1 MPYGTHIRQI
11 KKPSKYLFVSP
22 AYRSIFFNLVG
33 STQDFNYYKG
43 KLLEDT
49 VGLYLYRI
57 FQDKI
62 NTSVTYDSSEN
73 GADFIVKIN
82 EKIIPIEV
90 GYGNKDFKQVEKT
103 LTLAKGKYGLSIS
116 PAPLM
121 LNEKKTAILVP
132 LKFFLL
138 I

>member
-1 MPYGTHIRQI
+1 M
-11 KKPSKYLFVSP
+11 
-22 AYRSIFFNLVG
+22 G
-33 STQDFNYYKG
+33 STQSFNYYKG

-62 NTSVTYDSSEN
+62 STSVTYDSSEK
-73 GADFIVKIN
+73 GADFIIKIN
-82 EKIIPIEV
+82 EKIIPVEV
-90 GYGNKDFKQVEKT
+90 GYGNKDFQQVEKT
-103 LTLAKGKYGLSIS
+103 LVLTKGQYGLSIS

-121 LNEKKTAILVP
+121 LNDKKTAVLVP
-132 LKFFLL
+132 LTFFLL